1 MLAADAPWWMGE
13 WGHLPHNANDNR
25 PNGTGANA
33 DNFPQ
38 PPNTTENTYRG
49 ANFSPSNRPSPDYTG
64 RLPEPGYGPYRPPTP
79 QATPGYTGR
88 LPEPFYGPRG
98 QPNPPAPQT
107 PPGGWMY
114 NKTNP
119 TPAFN
124 PVLPTPKPAP
134 PRPGQAQSAP
144 PPASQY
150 AGPSGRLGGPSGP
163 VGNFTPLPR
172 HNDAPSG
179 VPSVPSFGP
188 GSKPVPSFGPAPGDR
203 PLSSFSPFDP
213 KNPNKQYDEIQA
225 WVATMPKNSRGDP
238 YGTSYLGGLSGP
250 EKITPLPGQLDQS
263 LRYTQQAQGR
273 APAASPRPPA
283 PSMRTAD
290 RYTRPEGYV
299 PNSTLW
305 AQHAPTPEP
314 EQAPYNPNPPKA
326 PKPNVFPE
334 MQRGPSASYLASPG
348 YSTQATWDQ
357 SKGKMGQASY
367 SGAMT
372 MNANMANPGGESMRP
387 QGFTFTAKGVDGKQ
401 YANPADAMARRDALI
416 TNLGQ
421 QQARYSGS
429 MGRNLG
435 APQFNMKQAMGQ
447 GAQG

>member
-1 MLAADAPWWMGE
+1 MAAGRPGFNTDNMYSANITTAADGTKFGNGGESVAYDKWRASGGQASAPVQQQFG
-13 WGHLPHNANDNR
+13 PPQA
-25 PNGTGANA
+25 A
-33 DNFPQ
+33 Q
-38 PPNTTENTYRG
+38 PPQ
-49 ANFSPSNRPSPDYTG
+49 G
-64 RLPEPGYGPYRPPTP
+64 R
-79 QATPGYTGR
+79 A
-88 LPEPFYGPRG
+88 
-98 QPNPPAPQT
+98 
-107 PPGGWMY
+107 
-114 NKTNP
+114 
-119 TPAFN
+119 
-124 PVLPTPKPAP
+124 
-134 PRPGQAQSAP
+134 
-144 PPASQY
+144 
-150 AGPSGRLGGPSGP
+150 
-163 VGNFTPLPR
+163 
-172 HNDAPSG
+172 
-179 VPSVPSFGP
+179 
-188 GSKPVPSFGPAPGDR
+188 PVPSFGPAPGDR
-203 PLSSFSPFDP
+203 PKPSFSPFDP

-238 YGTSYLGGLSGP
+238 YGTMYAADVGTSRPTSR
-250 EKITPLPGQLDQS
+250 T
-263 LRYTQQAQGR
+263 
-273 APAASPRPPA
+273 PAASPRPPA

-326 PKPNVFPE
+326 PKPNVMPK
-334 MQRGPSASYLASPG
+334 MQMGPSSSYLASPG

-416 TNLGQ
+416 TNVGQ

>member
-1 MLAADAPWWMGE
+1 M
-13 WGHLPHNANDNR
+13 
-25 PNGTGANA
+25 
-33 DNFPQ
+33 
-38 PPNTTENTYRG
+38 
-49 ANFSPSNRPSPDYTG
+49 
-64 RLPEPGYGPYRPPTP
+64 
-79 QATPGYTGR
+79 
-88 LPEPFYGPRG
+88 
-98 QPNPPAPQT
+98 
-107 PPGGWMY
+107 
-114 NKTNP
+114 
-119 TPAFN
+119 
-124 PVLPTPKPAP
+124 
-134 PRPGQAQSAP
+134 
-144 PPASQY
+144 
-150 AGPSGRLGGPSGP
+150 
-163 VGNFTPLPR
+163 
-172 HNDAPSG
+172 
-179 VPSVPSFGP
+179 PSVPSFGP

-250 EKITPLPGQLDQS
+250 EKITPLPGYRNEPRGVPSVPSFGPGSKPVSSPTRDGLAQYDPTGSSNRQAWMAAGRPGFNTDNMYS
-263 LRYTQQAQGR
+263 ANITTAADGTKFGNGGESVAYDKWRASGGQASAPVQQQFGPPQAAQPPQGR
-273 APAASPRPPA
+273 APVPSFGPAPGDRPKPSFSPFDPKNPNKQYDEIQAWVATMPKNSRGDPYGTMYAADVGTSRPTSRTPAASPRPPA

-326 PKPNVFPE
+326 PKPNVMPK
-334 MQRGPSASYLASPG
+334 MQMGPSSSYLASPG